1 MGLAEEVGVEGVEIT
16 VDVAAGVAAPWVAL
30 RVEAAVEEVQGLVG
44 VHDVAVHTG
53 VAGARGGRR
62 RRRGPGPLQPFRR
75 GRFRPGAAARPWRD
89 RRWFTYTEIFDLGF
103 IVVVAAG
110 KDPVP
115 AVLVQGEEGALRG
128 LAAGRSVNRGHGH
141 TAGGS

>member
-1 MGLAEEVGVEGVEIT
+1 MGLAEEVGVKGVEIT

-30 RVEAAVEEVQGLVG
+30 RVEATVKEVQGLVG
-44 VHDVAVHTG
+44 VHDVAVYAG
-53 VAGARGGRR
+53 VAGARGWRR

-75 GRFRPGAAARPWRD
+75 GRFRPGTTAMPWRD
-89 RRWFTYTEIFDLGF
+89 RHWFTYTEIFDLGF

-115 AVLVQGEEGALRG
+115 AVLVEGEEGALR
-128 LAAGRSVNRGHGH
+128 
-141 TAGGS
+141 